1 MTMTLRCV
9 ALMLVF
15 GAAPA
20 ASQQLGTITFPT
32 SAPANAQPSFVRG
45 VLFLHSFEYESAAQA
60 FREAQR
66 AAPGFALA
74 YWGEAMTYTHPVW
87 NEQDVAKAREALSRL
102 GPSPEARRA
111 KAGTRREQMFMDA
124 IEALY
129 GPGSKQRR
137 DTLYAA
143 AMEKLATA
151 FPDDDESQSFYAL
164 AILGL
169 NQGVRDVPTY
179 LRAGAI
185 AEGVLKRNEDHP
197 GGAHYTIHAY
207 DDPMNA
213 ARGLHAARLY
223 SKIAPAAPHAQHM
236 TTHIFLALGMW
247 DDVVSQ
253 NLVAAGHDHG
263 QYQAGHYTA
272 WLGYGYAQQGRF
284 DEARKHLE
292 TVRANYRRTA
302 RRGEEPSLLSM
313 RAQYLINTERWTDP
327 VAGWSL
333 NAPNAGAVARAID
346 AYASSYAAFKAG
358 NHGLAREHL
367 GEFERR
373 AKGELV
379 PDGYSANAS
388 VLDVLNVQLR
398 GLVKLHEGD
407 STAAFAL
414 LRDAARIEDR
424 LPMEFG
430 PPDVVKPSHELLGE
444 VLLQSGRAT
453 EAQRE
458 FTRALE
464 MAPGRARSLL
474 GLGRAAL
481 AAGDKPASRKA
492 LEELKRVWHSADASL
507 PELAEVNRLLEQ
519 AKRGSGQAGRRAD
532 GQTMTNTR
540 SYQ

>member
-1 MTMTLRCV
+1 MRRNLGYV
-9 ALMLVF
+9 ALLSVL

-20 ASQQLGTITFPT
+20 ASQELGTISFPT
-32 SAPANAQPSFVRG
+32 SAPSPAQGAFLRG
-45 VLFLHSFEYESAAQA
+45 ALFLHSFEYESAAQA

-66 AAPGFALA
+66 LAPDFALA

-87 NEQDVAKAREALSRL
+87 NEQDVPKAREALSRL
-102 GPSPEARRA
+102 GPTPEARRV

-124 IEALY
+124 IEVLY
-129 GPGSKQRR
+129 GPGSKPRR

-143 AMEKLATA
+143 AMERLATA

-164 AILGL
+164 ALLGL

-247 DDVVSQ
+247 DDVVAQ
-253 NLVAAGHDHG
+253 NIVAAGHDHG
-263 QYQAGHYTA
+263 QWQAGHYTS

-327 VAGWSL
+327 IAGWSL
-333 NAPNAGAVARAID
+333 DSPNAGVVARSID
-346 AYASSYAAFKAG
+346 AFALAYAELKAG
-358 NHGLAREHL
+358 NRESARKHHE
-367 GEFERR
+367 EFLRR
-373 AKGELV
+373 NRGTLV
-379 PDGYSANAS
+379 ADGYSVNAA
-388 VLDVLNVQLR
+388 VPDILNRQMR
-398 GLVKLHEGD
+398 GLLRLEEGD
-407 STAAFAL
+407 SAAAFAM
-414 LRDAARIEDR
+414 LRDAAKIEDA

-458 FTRALE
+458 FTRSLE
-464 MAPGRARSLL
+464 LAPGRARSLL
-474 GLGRAAL
+474 GLGRAAA
-481 AAGDKPASRKA
+481 AAGDKTVARKA
-492 LEELKRVWHSADASL
+492 LEELKRVWHSADPSI
-507 PELAEVNRLLEQ
+507 PEMAELNRLL
-519 AKRGSGQAGRRAD
+519 GSLR
-532 GQTMTNTR
+532 
-540 SYQ
+540 

>member
-1 MTMTLRCV
+1 MRQTLRCV
-9 ALMLVF
+9 ALMTFF
-15 GAAPA
+15 GAAPL
-20 ASQQLGTITFPT
+20 ASQQLGTINFPT
-32 SAPANAQPSFVRG
+32 SAPASAQPSFTRG

-66 AAPGFALA
+66 LAPNFALA
-74 YWGEAMTYTHPVW
+74 YWGEAMMYTHPVW

-102 GPSPEARRA
+102 GSTPEARRA

-129 GPGSKQRR
+129 GAGSKPRR
-137 DTLYAA
+137 DTLYSA
-143 AMEKLATA
+143 AMERLATA

-164 AILGL
+164 SLLGL

-213 ARGLHAARLY
+213 PRGLHAARRY

-236 TTHIFLALGMW
+236 TTHIFLAMGMW

-253 NLVAAGHDHG
+253 NIVAAGHDHG
-263 QYQAGHYTA
+263 QWQAGHYTS

-313 RAQYLINTERWTDP
+313 RAQYLINTERWTDA

-333 NAPNAGAVARAID
+333 ETPNAGVVARAID
-346 AYASSYAAFKAG
+346 AYASTYAAFKAG
-358 NHGLAREHL
+358 NPGLAQEHL
-367 GEFERR
+367 ADFQRR
-373 AKGELV
+373 VKGELAA
-379 PDGYSANAS
+379 DGYSANAS
-388 VLDVLNVQLR
+388 VPDILHLQLR
-398 GLVKLHEGD
+398 GLLRLEQGNP
-407 STAAFAL
+407 AGAIAM
-414 LRDAARIEDR
+414 LRDAARMEDR

-444 VLLQSGRAT
+444 ILLQSGRAA

-464 MAPGRARSLL
+464 LAPGRARSLL

-481 AAGDKPASRKA
+481 AAGDKSAARKA
-492 LEELKRVWHSADASL
+492 LEDLTRIWHSADPML
-507 PELAEVNRLLEQ
+507 PEVAELRRMLELV
-519 AKRGSGQAGRRAD
+519 K
-532 GQTMTNTR
+532 
-540 SYQ
+540 

>member
-1 MTMTLRCV
+1 MRMNLRCV
-9 ALMLVF
+9 ALMSVF

-60 FREAQR
+60 FRESQR
-66 AAPGFALA
+66 MAPDFALA

-102 GPSPEARRA
+102 GPTPEARRA

-129 GPGSKQRR
+129 GAGSKPRR

-143 AMEKLATA
+143 AMEKLAAA
-151 FPDDDESQSFYAL
+151 FPDDDESQAFHAL
-164 AILGL
+164 ALLGL

-185 AEGVLKRNEDHP
+185 AERVLKRNEDHP

-207 DDPMNA
+207 DDPTNA

-253 NLVAAGHDHG
+253 NIVAAGHDHG

-333 NAPNAGAVARAID
+333 ETPNAGAIARAID
-346 AYASSYAAFKAG
+346 AYASSYVAFKAG
-358 NHGLAREHL
+358 DRRLAREHL
-367 GEFERR
+367 GEFQRR

-379 PDGYSANAS
+379 ADGYSANAS

-398 GLVKLHEGD
+398 ALFQLEEGE
-407 STAAFAL
+407 SAAAFAL

-453 EAQRE
+453 DAQRE

-474 GLGRAAL
+474 GLGRAA
-481 AAGDKPASRKA
+481 AASGDKAAARKA
-492 LEELKRVWHSADASL
+492 LEELKRIWHSADASL
-507 PELAEVNRLLEQ
+507 PELAEVNRLL
-519 AKRGSGQAGRRAD
+519 GQAR
-532 GQTMTNTR
+532 
-540 SYQ
+540 

>member
-1 MTMTLRCV
+1 MRLTTLRCV
-9 ALMLVF
+9 ALTSVL
-15 GAAPA
+15 GAAPLP
-20 ASQQLGTITFPT
+20 SQQLGTITFPS
-32 SAPANAQPSFVRG
+32 SAPANAQAPFVRG

-60 FREAQR
+60 FRESQR
-66 AAPGFALA
+66 LAPTFALA

-87 NEQDVAKAREALSRL
+87 NEQDVGKAREALLRL
-102 GPSPEARRA
+102 APTAEARRA

-129 GPGSKQRR
+129 GAGSKPRR

-143 AMEKLATA
+143 AMERLATA

-164 AILGL
+164 ALLGL
-169 NQGVRDVPTY
+169 SQGVRDVPTY

-207 DDPMNA
+207 DDPMHA
-213 ARGLHAARLY
+213 ERGLHAARQY

-253 NLVAAGHDHG
+253 NIVAAGHDHG
-263 QYQAGHYTA
+263 NYQAGHYTA

-284 DEARKHLE
+284 DDARKHLE
-292 TVRANYRRTA
+292 TVRANYHRTA
-302 RRGEEPSLLSM
+302 RRGEDPSLLSM

-327 VAGWSL
+327 VAGWTVD
-333 NAPNAGAVARAID
+333 APNAGAVARAID
-346 AYASSYAAFKAG
+346 AYASAYAAFKAG
-358 NHGLAREHL
+358 NRSLAREHL
-367 GEFERR
+367 AEFLRR

-379 PDGYSANAS
+379 ADGYSANAS
-388 VLDVLNVQLR
+388 VPDVLSLQLR
-398 GLVKLHEGD
+398 GLLQFAEGD
-407 STAAFAL
+407 SSAAFAM

-430 PPDVVKPSHELLGE
+430 PPDIVKPSHELLGE
-444 VLLQSGRAT
+444 VLLQSGRPV

-458 FTRALE
+458 FTRSLE
-464 MAPGRARSLL
+464 LAPGRARSLL
-474 GLGRAAL
+474 GLGRAAS
-481 AAGDKPASRKA
+481 AAGDKGAARKA
-492 LEELKRVWHSADASL
+492 LEELKRVWHSADPSL
-507 PELAEVNRLLEQ
+507 PELAELNRILEK
-519 AKRGSGQAGRRAD
+519 AKD
-532 GQTMTNTR
+532 
-540 SYQ
+540 